1 MNIPENRLFVMN
13 NMMVIPVLILK
24 RKLTLEELGLYCV
37 YSSTCFDWWKDVE
50 EVCDAL
56 GLARSK
62 FELLRDSLVEK
73 NCIQPPQELP
83 SDEEISEQAQA
94 VYQEIRENAESEE

>member
-24 RKLTLEELGLYCV
+24 RNLSLEELGLYCV
-37 YSSTCFDWWKDVE
+37 YSSTCFDWWNDVE

-56 GLARSK
+56 GMARSK

-73 NCIQPPQELP
+73 NCIQPPKELP
-83 SDEEISEQAQA
+83 TEEEQTERASA
-94 VYQEIRENAESEE
+94 VYQDIRENTTEE